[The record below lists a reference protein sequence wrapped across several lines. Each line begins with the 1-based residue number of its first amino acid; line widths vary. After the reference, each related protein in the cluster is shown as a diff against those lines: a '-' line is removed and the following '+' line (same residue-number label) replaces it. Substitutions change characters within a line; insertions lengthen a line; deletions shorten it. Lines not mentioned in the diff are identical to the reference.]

1 MSVCAVISVCVCAVI
16 SVCDLCILG
25 EFYVH
30 YITV

>member
-1 MSVCAVISVCVCAVI
+1 MCAVISVCVCAVI